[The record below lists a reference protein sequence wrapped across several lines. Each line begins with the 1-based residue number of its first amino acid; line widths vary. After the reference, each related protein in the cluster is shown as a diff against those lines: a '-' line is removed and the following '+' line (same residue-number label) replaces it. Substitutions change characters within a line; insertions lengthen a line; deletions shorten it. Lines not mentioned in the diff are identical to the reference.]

1 MCTAASAACSKA
13 GAVASSLLQT
23 ERLTRR
29 FGGVVA
35 ADAITLDIAPNEVH
49 AVIGPNGAGKTTL
62 ISLLSG
68 EIAPQAGSIRFDGA
82 DITRLPV
89 YRRSRLGLARS
100 FQITSLFRDF
110 TALDNV
116 ALAVQARCGHS
127 FRFWRDARREDEL
140 RQPALA
146 ALDRVGLGQ
155 RAGVRVD
162 KLSHGE
168 HRQLEIAM
176 ALATG
181 PRLLLLDE
189 PMAGMGPEE
198 SARMVHMLRALKGS
212 VTILLIEH
220 DMEAVFALADRL
232 TVLVYGRIIAIG
244 HPEAIRADAAVRQAY
259 LGEKESGD
267 QGRRHG

>member
-1 MCTAASAACSKA
+1 MAN
-13 GAVASSLLQT
+13 SLLQT
-23 ERLTRR
+23 ELLTRR

-62 ISLLSG
+62 IGLLSG
-68 EIAPQAGSIRFDGA
+68 EIAPQGGSIRFDGS
-82 DITRLPV
+82 DITRFPV
-89 YRRSRLGLARS
+89 HRRSRLGLARS

-116 ALAVQARCGHS
+116 ALAVQAHCGHS

-146 ALDRVGLGQ
+146 ALERVGLKE

-198 SARMVHMLRALKGS
+198 SARMVQMLRDLKGS

-220 DMEAVFALADRL
+220 DMEALFALADRL
-232 TVLVYGRIIAIG
+232 TVLVYGRIIASG
-244 HPEAIRADAAVRQAY
+244 HPEAIRADAAVRRAY

-267 QGRRHG
+267 HGGRHG